1 MKYILLLT
9 FLLTGCAS
17 NCTKACLFG
26 IGPGNSAF
34 DKVAKFHDDTDPC
47 QYSGKKQNYV
57 LPEYCFANRG
67 KTVKYIKDVNGKT
80 IYMVN

>member
-1 MKYILLLT
+1 MKILILSSVL
-9 FLLTGCAS
+9 FLTGCAS
-17 NCTKACLFG
+17 QCTKACLFG

-57 LPEYCFANRG
+57 LPEFCGSSKPYKRI
-67 KTVKYIKDVNGKT
+67 TDVNGHTKLL
-80 IYMVN
+80 IK

>member
-1 MKYILLLT
+1 MKILILSSVL
-9 FLLTGCAS
+9 LLTGCAS

-57 LPEYCFANRG
+57 LPDFCG
-67 KTVKYIKDVNGKT
+67 TSKKSTTVKNINGKT
-80 IYMVN
+80 IYVIN